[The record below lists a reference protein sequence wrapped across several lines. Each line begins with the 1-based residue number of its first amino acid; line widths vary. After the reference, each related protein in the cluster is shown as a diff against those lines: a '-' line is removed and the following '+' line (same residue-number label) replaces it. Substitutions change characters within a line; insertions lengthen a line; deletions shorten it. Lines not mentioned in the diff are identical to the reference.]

1 MVSLGGPRLADAWT
15 AVASVPDPE
24 IPVVSIVDLGI
35 VRALV
40 RDGDGVVVTVT
51 PTYSG
56 CPATE
61 LITTSIREA
70 LAHAGFPDARV
81 EIALSPP
88 WSTDWIGED
97 ARRRL
102 RDYGIAPPG
111 SAIRGVAIVDTRG
124 LGPLRRIDAVIPCPR
139 CGSQRTRVTAQFG
152 STACKALYRCDDC
165 LEPFDYF
172 KPH

>member
-1 MVSLGGPRLADAWT
+1 MVSRARLADAWH
-15 AVASVPDPE
+15 ALASVPDPE

-35 VRALV
+35 VRALA
-40 RDGDGVVVTVT
+40 RDGDGIAVTVT

-61 LITTSIREA
+61 LITTSILEA
-70 LAHAGFPDARV
+70 LARAGFPDARV
-81 EIALSPP
+81 DIALSPP

-102 RDYGIAPPG
+102 KDYGIAPPG
-111 SAIRGVAIVDTRG
+111 SAIRGTSIVDVRG
-124 LGPLRRIDAVIPCPR
+124 LSPLRRKSTVVPCPR
-139 CGSQRTRVTAQFG
+139 CGSQRTSVTAQFG
-152 STACKALYRCDDC
+152 STACKARYRCDDC